1 MKAGN
6 QDEDL
11 GISLFKWR
19 GKGRMWFWGSELGG
33 RDRWQ
38 FRIRREPI
46 GERSRCRQGP
56 GMSRQEFLPP
66 SLLENKKAEV
76 KLPRGGRNWAG
87 EKKDPDRHPGI
98 SKSTPREL
106 AGRGQESYKQL
117 SWPPRDR
124 KRPPSWCVKQNKGT
138 KVPHWL
144 TFWGAHRM
152 ASFSYPTP
160 APMRSWNI
168 LYPLEKKCKSESQ
181 AFVSMTTG
189 GTYFGKS
196 EFIYIQINI
205 SVYDSGTFL
214 HEIFQ
219 NHIECCSH
227 AKNLRIKM
235 RANFRVCQA
244 PRFGV
249 GFISRNEKEW

>member
-38 FRIRREPI
+38 LRIRREPI

-87 EKKDPDRHPGI
+87 KKKKTQTGILASLNPLQGSWQQGVRSLISSCPDPQGTENVLPAGVWSRTKAQKFPTGWHFGELTEWRASPIQPRH
-98 SKSTPREL
+98 
-106 AGRGQESYKQL
+106 Q
-117 SWPPRDR
+117 
-124 KRPPSWCVKQNKGT
+124 
-138 KVPHWL
+138 
-144 TFWGAHRM
+144 WGA
-152 ASFSYPTP
+152 
-160 APMRSWNI
+160 
-168 LYPLEKKCKSESQ
+168 E
-181 AFVSMTTG
+181 
-189 GTYFGKS
+189 TYC
-196 EFIYIQINI
+196 
-205 SVYDSGTFL
+205 T
-214 HEIFQ
+214 H
-219 NHIECCSH
+219 
-227 AKNLRIKM
+227 
-235 RANFRVCQA
+235 
-244 PRFGV
+244 
-249 GFISRNEKEW
+249 